1 MSLAT
6 GGLISLA
13 VAMGIGRFVYTPIL
27 PDMIEAL
34 GLTPTEA
41 GLIAAANFLGY
52 LVGALAASAAW
63 LRGSHRFWFFVGL
76 FTSGIS
82 TAAMGLTEAL
92 VAQMLIRLVGGVAS
106 AFVLVFASALI
117 LDRLAALGRPRFSA
131 LFFSGVGVGIV
142 VSALVISVLG
152 SQGYDWKVQW
162 IASGVISLVAALFV
176 VGLVPGDAHEVEQ
189 ETSESESTTD
199 GRLKR
204 LIVAYGLYGFG
215 YIITAT
221 FISTIAR
228 ASSESRSLETVV
240 WLVVGLSA
248 IPSVALWT
256 YLGRRWGA
264 ASAFAVACVVEAA
277 GVALTV
283 TSSSGWV
290 MVVGGVLLGGTFVGI
305 AALGLLYARSLA
317 VGDSRRT
324 LAFMT
329 ASFRL
334 WPNGR
339 TDFRWRHLRP
349 RRQLPR
355 PVFGSCGS
363 TDRIGMACG
372 GQAPTA
378 EFQLHRLAAHSFCVG
393 NEGACGVVPYVDNT
407 ADRA

>member
-27 PDMIEAL
+27 PDMIEAI

-41 GLIAAANFLGY
+41 GLIATANFLGY

-63 LRGSHRFWFFVGL
+63 LRGPHRSWFLAGL
-76 FTSGIS
+76 FASAIT

-92 VAQMLIRLVGGVAS
+92 GAQMLIRLLGGVAS

-117 LDRLAALGRPRFSA
+117 LDCLAALGRPRLSA
-131 LFFSGVGVGIV
+131 LFFAGVGVGIA
-142 VSALVISVLG
+142 VSGLLISVLG
-152 SQGYDWKVQW
+152 SQGYDWRVQW

-176 VGLVPGDAHEVEQ
+176 VWLVPRQANEVEQ
-189 ETSESESTTD
+189 EPLQPETTAD

-221 FISTIAR
+221 FIATIAR
-228 ASSESRSLETVV
+228 ASSEGRSLETVV
-240 WLVVGLSA
+240 WLVVGVSA

-256 YLGRRWGA
+256 YLGRRWSFA
-264 ASAFAVACVVEAA
+264 AAFAVACVIEAG

-283 TSSSGWV
+283 TSSSALAI
-290 MVVGGVLLGGTFVGI
+290 VVGGVLLGGTFVGI
-305 AALGLLYARSLA
+305 AALGLLYARSLS

-324 LAFMT
+324 LALMT
-329 ASFRL
+329 ASFA
-334 WPNGR
+334 
-339 TDFRWRHLRP
+339 
-349 RRQLPR
+349 
-355 PVFGSCGS
+355 FGQMVG
-363 TDRIGMACG
+363 
-372 GQAPTA
+372 PTFA
-378 EFQLHRLAAHSFCVG
+378 GVTFDLGDSFLVPSLAAAAALIGSAWLVMVKHQPQTLSTTMY
-393 NEGACGVVPYVDNT
+393 PP
-407 ADRA
+407 